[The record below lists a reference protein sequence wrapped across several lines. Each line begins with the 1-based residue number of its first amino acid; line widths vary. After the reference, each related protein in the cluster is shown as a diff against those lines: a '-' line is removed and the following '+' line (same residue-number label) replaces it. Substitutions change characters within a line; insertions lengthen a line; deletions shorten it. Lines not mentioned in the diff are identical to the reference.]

1 MGSGASRTMTAEIE
15 DRPLPDG
22 LADKLSAALARVDGV
37 DGEFKAARD
46 DARFQQ
52 QVKDWGRI
60 SKEIDAHLRSIG
72 NAIYKSH
79 QVSIDIGSE
88 GGGHSTRPFLEDLGR
103 KLGRVDFR
111 LIDGQVIARSSDGK
125 DLGTCGMHDIQYEWL
140 EQMAVEWLVHAAS
153 RKK

>member
-1 MGSGASRTMTAEIE
+1 MGHGASRTITSEIE
-15 DRPLPDG
+15 DRPLPDT
-22 LADKLSAALARVDGV
+22 LAQKLGAALAKVDVV
-37 DGEFKAARD
+37 DAEFKAARD

-60 SKEIDAHLRSIG
+60 AKEIDVQLRSIG

-88 GGGHSTRPFLEDLGR
+88 GGGHTTKPFLEDLGR

-111 LIDGQVIARSSDGK
+111 LVDGNVVARTDGK
-125 DLGTCGMHDIQYEWL
+125 DLGSIDMNAVTYEWL
-140 EQMAVEWLVHAAS
+140 EQMAVDWLVTMAS
-153 RKK
+153 TRK

>member
-1 MGSGASRTMTAEIE
+1 MGHGATRAVTAEIE
-15 DRPLPDG
+15 DRPLGDELARR
-22 LADKLSAALARVDGV
+22 LADALVKVDAADA
-37 DGEFKAARD
+37 EFKAARD

-60 SKEIDAHLRSIG
+60 AKEIDHDLRTIG

-103 KLGRVDFR
+103 KLGKVDFR
-111 LIDGQVIARSSDGK
+111 MVDGKCVARTSDGK
-125 DLGTCGMHDIQYEWL
+125 ELGSTSMHDIQYAWL
-140 EQMAVEWLVHAAS
+140 EQMAVDWLVHMAS
-153 RKK
+153 QKK